1 MQNKIINYCQHK
13 LKILGNFLIF
23 AHIEGRPKPYLI
35 RPIRFCGSY
44 GGASEAPPKLSR
56 KESSLTPCCYIAFV
70 CLYIQGSHAK
80 IRTEISKF
88 EQDFRISICEIDI
101 SHHIEKRKI
110 AITRLIL
117 IQQHGVRDDSF
128 LDILGG
134 ASEAPP
140 QEPQN
145 LIGHR
150 PQEIGLKSFSC
161 HTQLLS

>member
-70 CLYIQGSHAK
+70 SGYIDGSHPK
-80 IRTEISKF
+80 ILKSQNLRKISGFQSFVKLR
-88 EQDFRISICEIDI
+88 FRITLTS
-101 SHHIEKRKI
+101 EK
-110 AITRLIL
+110 
-117 IQQHGVRDDSF
+117 
-128 LDILGG
+128 
-134 ASEAPP
+134 
-140 QEPQN
+140 
-145 LIGHR
+145 
-150 PQEIGLKSFSC
+150 
-161 HTQLLS
+161 LL